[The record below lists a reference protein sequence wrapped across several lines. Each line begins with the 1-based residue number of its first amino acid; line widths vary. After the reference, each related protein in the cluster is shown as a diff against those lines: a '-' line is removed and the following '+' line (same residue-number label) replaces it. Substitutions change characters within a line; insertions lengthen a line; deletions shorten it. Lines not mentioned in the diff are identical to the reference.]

1 MSKAKIKTKLR
12 LVALCLAAA
21 LVLAAICITS
31 VFAADLPKVTA
42 ESKTVHR
49 GQRFE
54 VDVTIGGN
62 TGLTALK
69 LHVGYDSDELA
80 FVGYCRGGALSTMTL
95 TANTKGGTLVFAWD
109 AVLPDVSDGV
119 VLTLVFDSDIDGK
132 ATSSVIRLAYDPDNT
147 RADYKVPQELTTEN
161 GSIAITDDDYYVVYR
176 NYDGTELQRTHLTQG
191 SALPDYNGQTP
202 LRAEDSKYVYA
213 FSGWQAAV
221 GERDDEVVYQAMFNT
236 VAKQYQ
242 VNYFIADEQGEST
255 QKIDT
260 YTRIYDYNAEVVLP
274 QPTKDGYVFV
284 GWYTDEACKNKFFA
298 GVMPDRDLNLYGYW
312 RFSVREQGPTLKL
325 SYAGEDGN
333 TLFVRLDVSD
343 NNGVCNMKMNLVY
356 DNAALSFV
364 GYERGDALCDMT
376 LSTSGTTATYPYT
389 FMWSADNN
397 SYQNGTALVMKF
409 SVREGVANGGY
420 RVALSYDR
428 TSDVTYY
435 DNSHAMWYTAAN
447 VNEITLPV
455 GTVDRWLVVTNEQQ
469 TVEATTDKA
478 EKANVELV
486 VKTVT
491 EDVDVTDD
499 LQAAIG
505 ADSVVKEA
513 YEIRLV
519 ADGETVEPRGSLTVK
534 IKLTSSL
541 QMSSKLRL
549 YHYGDDGVAT
559 LVSSKIED
567 GCIIFETDHLSTW
580 LIVGANSS
588 VHSDRCIAWVLIAV
602 AVVLAVLCIVACAS
616 GGGKGIKTL
625 AVIAGV
631 GTLGA
636 IVAVSLAHMC
646 LYTLLCDV
654 LCVLFLVATVC
665 VAFLKRQSAFT
676 DLYSGAATVY
686 KVRGNKNDSGCYL
699 IYGASGDFR
708 FDICDGNNNVLA
720 TSGLTFDTV
729 NAAKQCIAVCRN
741 SGALAI
747 VCEDEPDDNYP
758 CFVLYRAK
766 GRWYF
771 RLDTERNFTVVNSR
785 AFGSKKAC
793 QKALEYTRLNMRT
806 LEMFVK

>member
-1 MSKAKIKTKLR
+1 MNKPKITTKLR

-21 LVLAAICITS
+21 LVLTAMCATS

-69 LHVGYDSDELA
+69 LHVGYDSGELA
-80 FVGYCRGGALSTMTL
+80 FVGYRRGSALSTMTL
-95 TANTKGGTLVFAWD
+95 TVNTNGSTLVFAWD

-119 VLTLVFDSDIDGK
+119 VLTLVFDNDIDGN
-132 ATSSVIRLAYDPDNT
+132 ATTSQIRLAYDPDNT
-147 RADYKVPQELTTEN
+147 RADYKVPQELTTES
-161 GSIAITDDDYYVVYR
+161 GTVAITDDDYYVVYR
-176 NYDGTELQRTHLTQG
+176 NYDGTELQRTHCTQG

-202 LRAEDSKYVYA
+202 LRAEDSKYVYS
-213 FSGWQAAV
+213 FGGWQAAV
-221 GERDDEVVYQAMFNT
+221 SKRDDEVVYQAVFNT

-260 YTRIYDYNAEVVLP
+260 YTKIYDYNAEIVLP
-274 QPTKDGYVFV
+274 QPSKDGFVFV
-284 GWYTDEACKNKFFA
+284 GWYTDEACKNKFVA
-298 GVMPDRDLNLYGYW
+298 GVMPDGDLNLYGYW

-333 TLFVRLDVSD
+333 TLLVRLDVSD

-356 DNAALSFV
+356 DNTALSFV
-364 GYERGDALCDMT
+364 GYERGDALGDMT

-389 FMWSADNN
+389 FMWSADDN

-435 DNSHAMWYTAAN
+435 DNSRAMWYTAVN
-447 VNEITLPV
+447 INEITLPV
-455 GTVDRWLVVTNEQQ
+455 GTVNSWIVTTEDQQ
-469 TVEATTDKA
+469 TIETTSDKA

-491 EDVDVTDD
+491 ADVDVMDD
-499 LQAAIG
+499 LQTVIG
-505 ADSVVKEA
+505 ADSVVKQA

-519 ADGETVEPRGSLTVK
+519 ADGVTVAPKGNLTIK
-534 IKLTSSL
+534 IKLSSSL

-567 GCIIFETDHLSTW
+567 GYLIFETDHLSTW
-580 LIVGANSS
+580 LIVGEDTS
-588 VHSDRCIAWVLIAV
+588 VHSDSCIAWVLIAV
-602 AVVLAVLCIVACAS
+602 AFVLAVMCIVACSS
-616 GGGKGIKTL
+616 GGAKGSKVL
-625 AVIAGV
+625 AVI
-631 GTLGA
+631 
-636 IVAVSLAHMC
+636 VAVVAVGAVAAVCAVHIC
-646 LYTLLCDV
+646 LYTMLCGV
-654 LCVLFLVATVC
+654 LCVLLAVATVC
-665 VAFLKRQSAFT
+665 VAFLKRQSAVA
-676 DLYSGAATVY
+676 DLYNGAATAY

-699 IYGASGDFR
+699 ISDAGGDFR
-708 FDICDGNNNVLA
+708 FDICDGDNRVLA
-720 TSGLTFDTV
+720 TSALTFDTV
-729 NAAKQCIAVCRN
+729 NAAKQGIAICRN
-741 SGALAI
+741 GGALAT
-747 VCEDEPDDNYP
+747 VCEGEPKDNYP
-758 CFVLYRAK
+758 CFVVYKAK
-766 GRWYF
+766 DGWHF
-771 RLDTERNFTVVNSR
+771 RLDTERNFTLVRSR

-793 QKALEYTRLNMRT
+793 EKALEYTRANMRS
-806 LEMFVK
+806 LEAFVK

>member
-1 MSKAKIKTKLR
+1 MNKPKITTKLR

-21 LVLAAICITS
+21 LVLTAMCATS

-69 LHVGYDSDELA
+69 LHVGYDSGELA
-80 FVGYCRGGALSTMTL
+80 FVGYRRGGALSTMTL
-95 TANTKGGTLVFAWD
+95 TANTKGSTLVFAWD

-119 VLTLVFDSDIDGK
+119 VLTLVFDNDIDGK

-147 RADYKVPQELTTEN
+147 RADYKVPQELTTES
-161 GSIAITDDDYYVVYR
+161 GSVAITDDDYFVVYR
-176 NYDGTELQRTHLTQG
+176 NYNGTELQRTHCTQG

-202 LRAEDSKYVYA
+202 LRAEDSKYVYS
-213 FSGWQAAV
+213 FGGWQAAV
-221 GERDDEVVYQAMFNT
+221 SERVDEVVYQAVFNT

-260 YTRIYDYNAEVVLP
+260 YTKIYDYNAEIALP
-274 QPTKDGYVFV
+274 QPSKDGYVFV
-284 GWYTDEACKNKFFA
+284 GWYTDEACKNKFVA
-298 GVMPDRDLNLYGYW
+298 GVMPDGDLNLYGYW

-333 TLFVRLDVSD
+333 TLLVRLDVSD

-364 GYERGDALCDMT
+364 GYERGDALGDMT

-389 FMWSADNN
+389 FMWSADDN
-397 SYQNGTALVMKF
+397 SYQNGTALVLKF

-435 DNSHAMWYTAAN
+435 DNSRAMWYTAVN
-447 VNEITLPV
+447 INEITLPV
-455 GTVDRWLVVTNEQQ
+455 GTVNSWIVTTEDQQ
-469 TVEATTDKA
+469 TIETTTDKA
-478 EKANVELV
+478 ENANVQLV

-491 EDVDVTDD
+491 ADVDMTDD
-499 LQAAIG
+499 LQTVIG
-505 ADSVVKEA
+505 ADSVVKQA

-519 ADGETVEPRGSLTVK
+519 ADGVTVAPKGNLTIK
-534 IKLTSSL
+534 IKLSSSL

-580 LIVGANSS
+580 LIVGEDTS
-588 VHSDRCIAWVLIAV
+588 VHSDSCIAWVLIVV
-602 AVVLAVLCIVACAS
+602 AFVLAVLCIVACSS
-616 GGGKGIKTL
+616 GGAKGAKVL
-625 AVIAGV
+625 AVI
-631 GTLGA
+631 
-636 IVAVSLAHMC
+636 VAVVAVGAVAAVCAVHIC
-646 LYTLLCDV
+646 LYTMLCGV
-654 LCVLFLVATVC
+654 LCVLLAVATVC
-665 VAFLKRQSAFT
+665 VAFAKRQAAVA
-676 DLYSGAATVY
+676 DLYSGAATAY
-686 KVRGNKNDSGCYL
+686 KVRGDKNDSGCYL
-699 IYGASGDFR
+699 ISGAGGDFR
-708 FDICDGNNNVLA
+708 FDICDGDNRVLA
-720 TSGLTFDTV
+720 TSALSFDTV
-729 NAAKQCIAVCRN
+729 NAAKQGIAICRN
-741 SGALAI
+741 GGALAT
-747 VCEDEPDDNYP
+747 VCEGEPKDNYP
-758 CFVLYRAK
+758 CFVVYKAK
-766 GRWYF
+766 GGWYF

-785 AFGSKKAC
+785 AFGCKKAC